1 MTVDEFV
8 ERTEHTPTDAE
19 WANLMRE
26 YNRNDWED
34 KDMFCRRWLIQHGQ
48 YHKIGEIIRRRKQ
61 KKLTP
66 FDAAAVPTV

>member
-26 YNRNDWED
+26 YNRN
-34 KDMFCRRWLIQHGQ
+34 F
-48 YHKIGEIIRRRKQ
+48 HKVL
-61 KKLTP
+61 KKFP
-66 FDAAAVPTV
+66 P

>member
-1 MTVDEFV
+1 MTIDEFV

-26 YNRNDWED
+26 YNRNEWED

-48 YHKIGEIIRRRKQ
+48 YHKIGKTPYDKHRAAFRKWIQ
-61 KKLTP
+61 
-66 FDAAAVPTV
+66 

>member
-34 KDMFCRRWLIQHGQ
+34 KDQHGQ

-61 KKLTP
+61 KKLW
-66 FDAAAVPTV
+66 